1 MVIADRPSRIGNL
14 EEPVADWE
22 TPWVEPHEQPSD
34 GASDKADGSTDGI
47 TMYLQEISTV
57 PLLSAAEEVAL
68 AKAMEE
74 ATEAL
79 QRLRHDGLSNHE
91 RAELQRKIHDGR
103 DAQVQLTRANL
114 RLVVSLAKR
123 YVNRGVPLSDLIQE
137 GNLGLMRAVE
147 KFDYHRGFKFSTYAT
162 WWIRQAVTRAIADQ
176 GRVIR
181 LPVHMVE
188 SVGKLSLVSHRLLQ
202 ETGRE
207 PDIDE
212 LALEM
217 ELSSGK
223 VLQITQAARKPLSL
237 ETPVGA
243 DDDRLGDF
251 VEDAGNLEPIEAA
264 TREMLSDDVRTVLS
278 QLPVRE
284 RRVLEL
290 RFGFD
295 DGRDRTLE
303 EVGQELGLTRERVRQ
318 IEAKALRQ
326 LRHPSQIRALQGYL
340 E

>member
-1 MVIADRPSRIGNL
+1 MVIADRPSRISDL

-22 TPWVEPHEQPSD
+22 SPWVEPHEQPAD
-34 GASDKADGSTDGI
+34 GASDKGDASTDGI

-57 PLLSAAEEVAL
+57 PLLSAKEEVAL
-68 AKAMEE
+68 AKAIEDGT
-74 ATEAL
+74 AAL
-79 QRLRHDGLSNHE
+79 ASLGQSGLSDQE
-91 RAELQRKIHDGR
+91 KVELRRTIQRGR
-103 DAQVQLTRANL
+103 EAQAQLTRANL

-202 ETGRE
+202 ETGHE
-207 PDIDE
+207 PDIGE
-212 LALEM
+212 LAEQLE
-217 ELSSGK
+217 LPSSK
-223 VLQITQAARKPLSL
+223 IAQIMQAARKPLSL
-237 ETPVGA
+237 ETPVGT

-251 VEDAGNLEPIEAA
+251 VEDSANLAPIEAA

-278 QLPVRE
+278 LLPLRE

-326 LRHPSQIRALQGYL
+326 LRHPSQMRVLQGYM